1 MSRSEDNRTMTGQP
15 DWNKSAD
22 GLLPAIVQDDRT
34 GRVLMLGWMNR
45 ESYEMTLE
53 SGKVT
58 FFSRSRQAIWVKG
71 ETSGNWLNLVSIDID
86 CDADTLL
93 IMARP
98 DGPAC
103 HRGTT
108 TCFSDATA
116 PRGLFLAKL
125 QEIVA
130 GRRNTD
136 PEKSYTARL
145 FAEGIARVAQK
156 VGEEGV
162 ETALAA
168 VSRDDDGLID
178 ECSDLVYHLIVLLSA
193 RSLKFEEVII
203 RLADRHSGSG

>member
-1 MSRSEDNRTMTGQP
+1 MNGSEDNRTCAAQP

-22 GLLPAIVQDDRT
+22 GLLPAIVQDDLT

-45 ESYEMTLE
+45 ESYERTIE

-71 ETSGNWLNLVSIDID
+71 ETSGHWLNLVSIDVD

-93 IMARP
+93 ILARP

-108 TCFSDATA
+108 TCFSDVTA

-130 GRRNTD
+130 GRRNTE

-178 ECSDLVYHLIVLLSA
+178 ECSDLVYHLIVLLAA
-193 RSLKFEEVII
+193 RGLKFEEVIM